1 MKMNE
6 NVKDLFGMLKCMLAA
21 GLVVIANLIS
31 IPAKIAEIL
40 ADVMM
45 WAAEKLVEDD
55 GIIEG
60 KFVIEEEDLTDVT
73 TK

>member
-31 IPAKIAEIL
+31 IPSKIAEIL

-45 WAAEKLVEDD
+45 LAAEKLVEDD

-60 KFVIEEEDLTDVT
+60 EFIVEEDLTDVIA
-73 TK
+73 K